1 MKIEICLD
9 SYNSFNEF
17 SSILKSLNERYILI
31 CSTESIE
38 KYNEFK
44 ILDNDDNIRIIYRKH
59 YNELIYA
66 DSSELLEYNDVIKY
80 VLNNENTALFY
91 DRTTILPKYG
101 LGINNFYRNISN
113 LVCEYLVFYKIAM
126 PDFIFSAS
134 TPHEIR
140 SWVRCMVADYLGI
153 DVLVFEVRPLQLFG
167 YLTIGFKKDRKI
179 CAIKKEFNTI
189 DLDNSYAYV
198 EKYISKTQGDY
209 ADGMP
214 YYLKISINKNKK
226 KYYNFWQD
234 VLIWKKRPHVIY
246 NKYICYSEYKKI
258 SIIPESNKKYLI
270 FYLQYQPEQTSLPEG
285 YGFTQQII
293 AIKCLRICTPRDINI
308 YVKEHPATF
317 TEYCSSSQR
326 HPTFYKD
333 INSIDGVSLVKLEI
347 DSFSLI
353 DSSIATVTLTGTVGL
368 ESLLRGKPVIYFGIK
383 IIDKLIGV
391 HYYQNN
397 ELLRKFIHDCIYGI
411 NHESI
416 VSEAVN
422 YLKSTILYSVS
433 SNNNL
438 LTSEIVENLDY
449 IDLKIE
455 ILKLL
460 ISNNIE
466 IPR

>member
-1 MKIEICLD
+1 MP
-9 SYNSFNEF
+9 
-17 SSILKSLNERYILI
+17 RYGI
-31 CSTESIE
+31 
-38 KYNEFK
+38 
-44 ILDNDDNIRIIYRKH
+44 
-59 YNELIYA
+59 
-66 DSSELLEYNDVIKY
+66 
-80 VLNNENTALFY
+80 
-91 DRTTILPKYG
+91 
-101 LGINNFYRNISN
+101 GINNFYRLISGF
-113 LVCEYLVFYKIAM
+113 VCEYLAYYKQTM
-126 PDFIFSAS
+126 PDYIFSAS

-140 SWVRCMVADYLGI
+140 SCVRCMVADYLGI

-179 CAIKKEFNTI
+179 CAIKKEFNAI
-189 DLDNSYAYV
+189 DLDKSYAYV

-234 VLIWKKRPHVIY
+234 VLIWKKRPHDIY

-422 YLKSTILYSVS
+422 YLKSSILYSVS